1 MSKINKK
8 ILIVEDDL
16 PLQSA
21 LQEAFTNEGFLV
33 LAAGDGQEGLEIT
46 KREKPD
52 LVLVDIL
59 LPKMDGITM
68 AREIKKLGL
77 GTLMIFLTNV
87 SDVEHIA
94 DASEAV
100 YADYLVKSNWSIKDI
115 IGKVKGKLG
124 LT

>member
-1 MSKINKK
+1 MSKINIK

-94 DASEAV
+94 DASEAA